1 MAIATVMRT
10 DIQIRGRPLGDHVPP
25 TEIWSEPLFEGP
37 IDDAIAFVR
46 AQPVGE
52 HRWLTVETETS
63 AFRVEDFDRLQAGT
77 LFDQDYDMAYGELTV
92 YCTSAALKLM
102 KGTLDGPL
110 SCGFL
115 INEHLDLVK
124 AIVHQKRI
132 DGLVELVD
140 GRPVVLV
147 DAADLPGG
155 DGLLS

>member
-1 MAIATVMRT
+1 MTIATVMRT
-10 DIQIRGRPLGDHVPP
+10 DIQVRGRPLGDHIPP
-25 TEIWSEPLFEGP
+25 SEIWSKPLFEGP
-37 IDDAIAFVR
+37 LDAAIAFAR

-92 YCTSAALKLM
+92 RCTSAALKMM
-102 KGTLDGPL
+102 KGGLEEPL

-115 INEHLDLVK
+115 VQEHLDLLK
-124 AIVHQKRI
+124 AIVQQKRA
-132 DGLVELVD
+132 DGLIELID
-140 GRPVVLV
+140 GRPVVLI